1 MTDRT
6 KFVKLANKRV
16 NAALKSIRQVSELSN
31 LTKYHYSEDEAM
43 KIVEHLQTEV
53 DDCRKRFEIA
63 LNVDAWVDFSLD
75 E

>member
-16 NAALKSIRQVSELSN
+16 NAAIKTIKQVSDLSN
-31 LTKYHYSEDEAM
+31 ASKYEYSREDAA
-43 KIVEHLQTEV
+43 KIIEHLQNEV

-63 LNVDAWVDFSLD
+63 LNVDAWVQFSL
-75 E
+75 EE

>member
-16 NAALKSIRQVSELSN
+16 NAAIKSIKEVSELSN
-31 LTKYHYSEDEAM
+31 TSKYEYSKEDADR
-43 KIVEHLQTEV
+43 IIEHLQSEV

-63 LNVDAWVDFSLD
+63 LNVDAWVQFSLD